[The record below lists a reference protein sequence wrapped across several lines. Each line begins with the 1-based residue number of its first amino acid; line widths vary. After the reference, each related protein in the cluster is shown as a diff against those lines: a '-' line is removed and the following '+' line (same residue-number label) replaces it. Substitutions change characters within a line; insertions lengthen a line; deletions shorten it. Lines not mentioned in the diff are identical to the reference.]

1 MAGVDSVVK
10 CNFTEADFAS
20 FPESVVITL
29 FHLFGLELG
38 HMGVVALSHILMPAL
53 LDHFLLML
61 LELLSFED
69 TPIVANTLCCTPV
82 RLFERKHGHNYLV
95 NLNDSMIF
103 HKRR

>member
-1 MAGVDSVVK
+1 MAGVDCVVK

-82 RLFERKHGHNYLV
+82 RLFERKHGQNYLM
-95 NLNDSMIF
+95 NLSA
-103 HKRR
+103 

>member
-61 LELLSFED
+61 PELLSFED

-82 RLFERKHGHNYLV
+82 RLFERRHVHNYYLI
-95 NLNDSMIF
+95 NLSASALGF
-103 HKRR
+103 